1 MLDVGIECHANHFG
15 VREYIAEV
23 KYHKGIVY
31 CNTDD
36 LSLSISSWGS
46 GGLRVHTS
54 GMKNI
59 IYNKECS
66 NSFYLSPGLTIAF
79 NIKFFKKGYLYYTD
93 NEIVSFNLQ
102 LYPCNKWN

>member
-36 LSLSISSWGS
+36 LSLSISS
-46 GGLRVHTS
+46 
-54 GMKNI
+54 
-59 IYNKECS
+59 
-66 NSFYLSPGLTIAF
+66 
-79 NIKFFKKGYLYYTD
+79 
-93 NEIVSFNLQ
+93 
-102 LYPCNKWN
+102 